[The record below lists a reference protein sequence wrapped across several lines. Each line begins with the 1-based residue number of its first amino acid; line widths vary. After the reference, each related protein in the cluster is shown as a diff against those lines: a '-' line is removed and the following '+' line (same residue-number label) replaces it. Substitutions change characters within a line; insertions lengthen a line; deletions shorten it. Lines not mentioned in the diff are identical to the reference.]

1 MSTRRLRLTPY
12 LLVALP
18 IAVVPATAWQGPL
31 ASDSPGFTEAQ
42 ASAGQV
48 EFARKCA
55 PCHAP
60 DDGGERRAPALSGPS
75 FRDKWG
81 DRRVRQL
88 FVRMRDGMP
97 PVGVRPRGDG
107 YTNILAFL
115 LRKNGRTA
123 GAEPLDPLSYDR
135 LALGVSG
142 QER

>member
-1 MSTRRLRLTPY
+1 VSTRRLRLTPY

-115 LRKNGRTA
+115 LHRGGGATRPAQLRPA
-123 GAEPLDPLSYDR
+123 GAGRFRPG
-135 LALGVSG
+135 AV
-142 QER
+142 